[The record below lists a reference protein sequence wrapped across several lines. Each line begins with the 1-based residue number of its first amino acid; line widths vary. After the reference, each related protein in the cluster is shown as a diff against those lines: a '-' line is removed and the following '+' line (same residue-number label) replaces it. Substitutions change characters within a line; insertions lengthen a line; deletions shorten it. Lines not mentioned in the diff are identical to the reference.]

1 MGDRSGE
8 GGITPWERDSPEDQ
22 EHLQST
28 DPERGGYDPYLAPW
42 VLLQLLDLDTIKC
55 FSP

>member
-1 MGDRSGE
+1 MGDRSEE